1 MPPAQTHVSHLSGIW
16 CNCEA
21 SPVVCS
27 LYSGLSCPLPH
38 LLLFLASQVLI
49 LLLPRHGNHQ
59 DPAALWCQKSWA
71 CHTAAALPRAVL
83 RGVSQINPPF
93 GVRGRRF
100 DGNSGSR
107 ALLTNMFLLPLLLLS
122 ASDGPDSGNWE
133 QLPFFSELTEQQ
145 LSAWGCMDV
154 RGGQAQVPPGEVKSV
169 WQQLCCSSAG
179 KGQCGTGKL
188 SPWHGSLLELH
199 ICDLRGV
206 FMCMHVRPSPLLA
219 CQ

>member
-1 MPPAQTHVSHLSGIW
+1 MLFIFWVILSSP
-16 CNCEA
+16 
-21 SPVVCS
+21 SPVA
-27 LYSGLSCPLPH
+27 LPGLSSPH
-38 LLLFLASQVLI
+38 PAASQTWESSGPSCPVVPKELG
-49 LLLPRHGNHQ
+49 LPYSSSSPSCCAQG
-59 DPAALWCQKSWA
+59 W
-71 CHTAAALPRAVL
+71 
-83 RGVSQINPPF
+83 SQITPPF

-100 DGNSGSR
+100 DGNSGSC